1 PPNRCCRWC
10 ARRMRPRSRGRPIT
24 WATGTYRSRSATV
37 GSRTSTTTF
46 STRWSRSWDSSSRP
60 APRPSNPKPAVTGT
74 ANATG
79 SIAMSTDMN
88 TSTDTNTDREH
99 LDAPATDV
107 VAVSGVAL
115 TRLLQLVSPA
125 LPIGAFAYSQGLE
138 QAVASGWVTD
148 EATAAEWLLGLL
160 HHGVGTLDLPVL
172 ERLIDAWRTD
182 NLARVD
188 AWSAWLAACR
198 PTRETRAEERQLGS
212 ALARALGAIGVRD
225 AAGWEACAH
234 VTQAAMFALG
244 AARFA
249 IPTSAALAG
258 YAFAWAEATTSE
270 AVRLVPLGQS
280 AGQRLLAAAGDEIP
294 DSVAR
299 ARALADDE
307 LASTTP
313 GQAIASALHE
323 ALYSRLFRS

>member
-1 PPNRCCRWC
+1 
-10 ARRMRPRSRGRPIT
+10 MST
-24 WATGTYRSRSATV
+24 AT
-37 GSRTSTTTF
+37 
-46 STRWSRSWDSSSRP
+46 
-60 APRPSNPKPAVTGT
+60 
-74 ANATG
+74 
-79 SIAMSTDMN
+79 SIAMNTN
-88 TSTDTNTDREH
+88 TSTERDSAS
-99 LDAPATDV
+99 APVTDV
-107 VAVSGVAL
+107 VPVSGIAL

-160 HHGVGTLDLPVL
+160 THGMETLDLPVL
-172 ERLIDAWRTD
+172 ERLIDAWRMD
-182 NLARVD
+182 NRSRVD

-198 PTRETRAEERQLGS
+198 PTRETRAEERQLGA
-212 ALARALGAIGVRD
+212 ALARALAAIGVRD
-225 AAGWEACAH
+225 AEGWEAHGH

-258 YAFAWAEATTSE
+258 YAFAWAEATTSA

-307 LASTTP
+307 LAATTP

>member
-1 PPNRCCRWC
+1 
-10 ARRMRPRSRGRPIT
+10 
-24 WATGTYRSRSATV
+24 
-37 GSRTSTTTF
+37 
-46 STRWSRSWDSSSRP
+46 
-60 APRPSNPKPAVTGT
+60 
-74 ANATG
+74 
-79 SIAMSTDMN
+79 MSTH
-88 TSTDTNTDREH
+88 TNTDGH
-99 LDAPATDV
+99 GDGGDGAVPTTDV
-107 VAVSGVAL
+107 VPVNGVAL

-160 HHGVGTLDLPVL
+160 HNGMGTLDLPVL

-182 NLARVD
+182 NRQRVD

-198 PTRETRAEERQLGS
+198 TTRETRAEERQLGA
-212 ALARALGAIGVRD
+212 ALARTLAAIGIRD
-225 AAGWEACAH
+225 AEGWEARPH
-234 VTQAAMFALG
+234 VTQAAMFAL
-244 AARFA
+244 ATARYA

-258 YAFAWAEATTSE
+258 FAFAWAEATTSA

-280 AGQRLLAAAGDEIP
+280 AGQRLLALAGDEIP
-294 DSVAR
+294 DIVER

-307 LASTTP
+307 LAATTP
-313 GQAIASALHE
+313 GQAMASALHE

>member
-1 PPNRCCRWC
+1 
-10 ARRMRPRSRGRPIT
+10 
-24 WATGTYRSRSATV
+24 
-37 GSRTSTTTF
+37 
-46 STRWSRSWDSSSRP
+46 
-60 APRPSNPKPAVTGT
+60 
-74 ANATG
+74 
-79 SIAMSTDMN
+79 MSTVID
-88 TSTDTNTDREH
+88 TDLERIDGA
-99 LDAPATDV
+99 APATDV
-107 VAVSGVAL
+107 VPVSGVAL

-160 HHGVGTLDLPVL
+160 HHGMATLDLPVL

-182 NLARVD
+182 NRQRVD

-198 PTRETRAEERQLGS
+198 ATREMRAEERQLGA
-212 ALARALGAIGVRD
+212 ALARALAAIGVKD
-225 AAGWEACAH
+225 AEGWETRPH
-234 VTQAAMFALG
+234 VTQAAMFALA
-244 AARFA
+244 AARYA

-258 YAFAWAEATTSE
+258 YAFAWAEATTSA

-294 DSVAR
+294 DAVQNAR
-299 ARALADDE
+299 GLADDE
-307 LASTTP
+307 VAATAP